1 MSMAPVDFFH
11 YTIQST
17 VVNEVNKLAE
27 EARAENKLL
36 PVNREQM
43 SDKMLRRQR
52 AVCKDALLYESDF
65 TFDVYLDKFFEQT
78 KSVNEKL
85 RQ

>member
-1 MSMAPVDFFH
+1 MSPVDFFH

-27 EARAENKLL
+27 SAKAQNKLL

-78 KSVNEKL
+78 KAVNEKL